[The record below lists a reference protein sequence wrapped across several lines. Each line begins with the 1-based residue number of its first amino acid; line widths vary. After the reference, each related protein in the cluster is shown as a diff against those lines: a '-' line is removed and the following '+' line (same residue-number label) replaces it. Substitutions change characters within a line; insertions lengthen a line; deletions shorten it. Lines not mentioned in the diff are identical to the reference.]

1 MIDFEKELLKLASP
15 HIIHYCLIKH
25 KITKFDDVDFIRQ
38 VVAENLEEI
47 VDRLRYSVTYYDE
60 LKDGIKSEI
69 KNNRNETAIILV
81 GTYIELLLNEY
92 YIQVLDFKYRM
103 TKNNIEHS
111 INSSTLVDKITW
123 MYKLINNV
131 DFDKKLQ
138 SWIKQVNSA
147 RNKAVHYKPFGKD
160 NEEFI
165 NDKFTETIYF
175 ALDNVIDKIENLSN
189 LIENSKSEILI
200 GWDDAKEIAKKYLYS
215 YIMLYVNFN

>member
-1 MIDFEKELLKLASP
+1 
-15 HIIHYCLIKH
+15 
-25 KITKFDDVDFIRQ
+25 
-38 VVAENLEEI
+38 
-47 VDRLRYSVTYYDE
+47 
-60 LKDGIKSEI
+60 
-69 KNNRNETAIILV
+69 
-81 GTYIELLLNEY
+81 
-92 YIQVLDFKYRM
+92 
-103 TKNNIEHS
+103 
-111 INSSTLVDKITW
+111 

-189 LIENSKSEILI
+189 LIENSKSEITDRM
-200 GWDDAKEIAKKYLYS
+200 G
-215 YIMLYVNFN
+215 

>member
-1 MIDFEKELLKLASP
+1 
-15 HIIHYCLIKH
+15 
-25 KITKFDDVDFIRQ
+25 
-38 VVAENLEEI
+38 
-47 VDRLRYSVTYYDE
+47 
-60 LKDGIKSEI
+60 
-69 KNNRNETAIILV
+69 
-81 GTYIELLLNEY
+81 
-92 YIQVLDFKYRM
+92 
-103 TKNNIEHS
+103 
-111 INSSTLVDKITW
+111 

>member
-1 MIDFEKELLKLASP
+1 
-15 HIIHYCLIKH
+15 
-25 KITKFDDVDFIRQ
+25 
-38 VVAENLEEI
+38 
-47 VDRLRYSVTYYDE
+47 
-60 LKDGIKSEI
+60 
-69 KNNRNETAIILV
+69 
-81 GTYIELLLNEY
+81 
-92 YIQVLDFKYRM
+92 M